1 MSLVELASTLGFMA
15 LSAPVAALVLL
26 ATGLLLLPEVP
37 ERRIHQLVGG
47 SLSVALCCALLGGA
61 LLPLLDAPPE
71 VDLGSVLA
79 VRGYHLD
86 LRFVLD
92 TPALVLLSLD
102 LALCGLV
109 GLFSA
114 RYLHR
119 EPGFRRFYLLLLL
132 LAVGVSVIATARGLD
147 LLFAGW
153 ELVGLS
159 SALLIAFF
167 NHRPAPVQHGL
178 RAYAV
183 YRTTD
188 VGLLMG
194 LVLLHH
200 TLGTADL
207 ARLGELPAGGASLVL
222 GALLIFGAMGKGAC
236 VPFTGWL
243 PRAMEGP
250 TPSSAIFYGALS
262 IHASPF
268 LLLRAQ
274 PLLDLNP
281 ALRGVVVGLG
291 LLTAVHASM
300 SGRVQPDIKS
310 SLGYASVA
318 QVGLIWVWA
327 GLGWEPLVLLHT
339 AGHASLRTW
348 QLLRAPNVLHDRHHL
363 LTLLGEL
370 PSRTA
375 THVEGRLPLG
385 LRRVLYGLAL
395 ERWFLDE
402 LLAGLVAAIA
412 RPLAA
417 LDALDRRWA
426 EHLDR
431 PPGPPAGPQPDPG
444 ALGAPSLEASRA

>member
-1 MSLVELASTLGFMA
+1 MVATLASTLGFIALTAAPAALLVLA
-15 LSAPVAALVLL
+15 LSLLLAPEMPERRVHQIV
-26 ATGLLLLPEVP
+26 ATGLS
-37 ERRIHQLVGG
+37 VG
-47 SLSVALCCALLGGA
+47 LACTLAVAVLQPLLGV
-61 LLPLLDAPPE
+61 PLS
-71 VDLGSVLA
+71 VDLGQVLA

-86 LRFVLD
+86 LGFVLD
-92 TPALVLLSLD
+92 GPALTLLALD

-114 RYLHR
+114 RYLHQ
-119 EPGFRRFYLLLLL
+119 EAGFRRFYVLLML

-167 NHRPAPVQHGL
+167 HQRPDPVAHGL

-188 VGLLMG
+188 VGLLLG

-200 TLGTADL
+200 LAGSAEL
-207 ARLGELPAGGASLVL
+207 ARLGELPLGPESWLIAGLLV
-222 GALLIFGAMGKGAC
+222 FGAMGKGAS

-268 LLLRAQ
+268 LLLRIQ
-274 PLLDLNP
+274 PLLDSHV
-281 ALRGVVVGLG
+281 ALRVAVVVIGLV
-291 LLTAVHASM
+291 TALHASM
-300 SGRVQPDIKS
+300 VGRVQADIKT

-318 QVGLIWVWA
+318 QVGLIWIWA
-327 GLGWEPLVLLHT
+327 GLGWEHLALAHI

-348 QLLRAPNVLHDRHHL
+348 QLLRAPNLLHDRHHL
-363 LTLLGEL
+363 STLLGGEPGRAGLHLERLL
-370 PSRTA
+370 PRSLER
-375 THVEGRLPLG
+375 RLYA
-385 LRRVLYGLAL
+385 VSL

-402 LLAGLVAAIA
+402 LLDGVLRAVFG
-412 RPLAA
+412 PLR
-417 LDALDRRWA
+417 ALDRLDQRWG
-426 EHLDR
+426 ETLDTPT
-431 PPGPPAGPQPDPG
+431 PP
-444 ALGAPSLEASRA
+444 ALGAPKEVTR